1 MGLIQNKL
9 RQNSFQSM
17 SFLFFII
24 FIWHVIIDINMF
36 LIYLSIA
43 TKEVVY
49 VKDRLHGLDSKKAE
63 AKFLPK
69 YVLFILY
76 YLHLA

>member
-36 LIYLSIA
+36 PIHLSIA
-43 TKEVVY
+43 TKEVGCG
-49 VKDRLHGLDSKKAE
+49 KDRLRRSAPW
-63 AKFLPK
+63 A
-69 YVLFILY
+69 
-76 YLHLA
+76 